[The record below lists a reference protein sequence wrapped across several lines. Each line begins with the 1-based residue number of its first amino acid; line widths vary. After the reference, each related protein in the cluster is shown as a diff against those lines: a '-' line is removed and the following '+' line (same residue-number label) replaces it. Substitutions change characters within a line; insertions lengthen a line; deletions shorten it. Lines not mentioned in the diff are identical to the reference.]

1 MKTYFLAAILSLA
14 GGVMLSARTVT
25 TNAAPIVQDPAPTS
39 CVAPCRATF
48 AANASDPDGSIVLY
62 EWLRGGQVI
71 GSGANAT
78 TLAVTFDNPVEADV
92 DLRVTD
98 NDGGTSTATAHVSVI
113 APPPPPVDTTAP
125 IITSLLPLDGST
137 VPRTGRVTISTSATD
152 NDSLASLELYLDGV
166 LVAGASSPIVKYQW
180 KVPGTKGRRYVIR
193 AVAFD
198 AAGNRGEATV
208 TVTGSR

>member
-1 MKTYFLAAILSLA
+1 MKTYALAFILALVSAVALT
-14 GGVMLSARTVT
+14 LSGS

-62 EWLRGGQVI
+62 EWLRGGMVI
-71 GSGANAT
+71 GSGPNAT
-78 TLAVTFDNPVEADV
+78 TLAVTFDNPVEADI

-98 NDGGTSTATAHVSVI
+98 NDGGQATATARVSVI
-113 APPPPPVDTTAP
+113 APPPPPTDTTAP
-125 IITSLLPLDGST
+125 VITSLSPADGST
-137 VPRTGRVTISTSATD
+137 VPRTGRVTISASATD

-166 LVAGASSPIVKYQW
+166 LVAGASSQTVKYSW

-193 AVAFD
+193 AVAVD
-198 AAGNRGEATV
+198 AAGNVGQMAA